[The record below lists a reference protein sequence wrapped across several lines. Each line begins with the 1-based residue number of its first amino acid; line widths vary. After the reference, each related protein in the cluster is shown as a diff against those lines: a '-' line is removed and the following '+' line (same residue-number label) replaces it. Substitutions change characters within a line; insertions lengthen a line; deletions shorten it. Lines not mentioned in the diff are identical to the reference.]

1 MNPVV
6 ARACSRSVLVLAVLA
21 CFPVHAA
28 DYIDLRRAPA
38 IHGDASAG
46 AGKATV
52 CIACHGLGGN
62 SVVPTFP
69 RLAGQRADYLYWHLV
84 EYKRGHV
91 PESPMTAQVANL
103 SDEDM
108 RDLAAFF
115 AAQTPQT
122 PANATPLVAD
132 AHGGELYANGEP
144 ARGVPPCQ
152 GCHGA
157 DATGQADPRFRMF
170 PVLRGQHTDY
180 VIAKLKEYRSGSFG
194 NNSFNIFVRLKP
206 HVTNAQVYPKIRDI
220 EHIEKENFNAINS
233 YVTLQPLARWHRT
246 FPPLPMR
253 GSSPPRRR
261 KARSSSTARSIP
273 RRHNRC

>member
-6 ARACSRSVLVLAVLA
+6 ARACQRCVLVLAVLA
-21 CFPVHAA
+21 CFSAHAA
-28 DYIDLRRAPA
+28 DYIDLRTAAA

-46 AGKATV
+46 TSKATV
-52 CIACHGLGGN
+52 CSACHGPGGN

-157 DATGQADPRFRMF
+157 EATGQADLRFRMV
-170 PVLRGQHTDY
+170 PVLRGQQADY
-180 VIAKLKEYRSGSFG
+180 VIAKLKEYRSGALADSSSDFIMQG
-194 NNSFNIFVRLKP
+194 VARTLDDAS
-206 HVTNAQVYPKIRDI
+206 I
-220 EHIEKENFNAINS
+220 EAI
-233 YVTLQPLARWHRT
+233 ARWLSAL
-246 FPPLPMR
+246 PPEKLP
-253 GSSPPRRR
+253 
-261 KARSSSTARSIP
+261 
-273 RRHNRC
+273 

>member
-6 ARACSRSVLVLAVLA
+6 ARACQRCGPVLAVLV

-28 DYIDLRRAPA
+28 DYIDLRTAAA

-46 AGKATV
+46 AGKAGV
-52 CIACHGLGGN
+52 CIACHGPGGN
-62 SVVPTFP
+62 PLVPTFP

-115 AAQTPQT
+115 TAQKPQT
-122 PANATPLVAD
+122 PENAPPVVTD
-132 AHGGELYANGEP
+132 ARGGELYANGDP

-170 PVLRGQHTDY
+170 PILRGQHADY
-180 VIAKLKEYRSGSFG
+180 VIAKLKEYRSGALADS
-194 NNSFNIFVRLKP
+194 
-206 HVTNAQVYPKIRDI
+206 TNDFIMQGVARTLDDASI
-220 EHIEKENFNAINS
+220 EAI
-233 YVTLQPLARWHRT
+233 ARWLAAL
-246 FPPLPMR
+246 PPEKLR
-253 GSSPPRRR
+253 
-261 KARSSSTARSIP
+261 
-273 RRHNRC
+273 